1 VYNNKLLVVYIYIYI
16 YTYIYKYKYINL
28 YIYIYIHNRQP
39 LKGTES
45 AYYGAMIPWHP
56 SPSPREVLNPSR
68 KLSRKDMSSIA
79 TLHADPAHPSAVG
92 LQAIPAILHRLCI
105 VMDQHTWGNI
115 LREHLS
121 RRLVQQQQQ
130 QQPELPALPP
140 AELAVHAPIV
150 PQGHPVESE
159 LHRENVLLRREIVSK
174 NIIIRTLRRRLAAS
188 QKRQKHTS
196 DKHLARI
203 ALLSA
208 EASRLVQKRGPAKR
222 YFTIGGGY
230 SLALRRAVSN
240 TASFTLGL
248 TLGVDLSGQSVR
260 NWEVRG
266 VMI

>member
-1 VYNNKLLVVYIYIYI
+1 
-16 YTYIYKYKYINL
+16 
-28 YIYIYIHNRQP
+28 
-39 LKGTES
+39 
-45 AYYGAMIPWHP
+45 MIPWHP

-79 TLHADPAHPSAVG
+79 TLHADPAHRGAVG

-121 RRLVQQQQQ
+121 RRLVQQQQ
-130 QQPELPALPP
+130 PELPALPP
-140 AELAVHAPIV
+140 AELAVPAPIV
-150 PQGHPVESE
+150 PQGHPVE
-159 LHRENVLLRREIVSK
+159 LHRENVWLRQEIVSK
-174 NIIIRTLRRRLAAS
+174 NIIIRTLRRRLAAT